1 MRNYYILANDYFC
14 NMLKES
20 VFEPKNPYIFFI
32 AIAIFVECLYWCL
45 DLRPYISLQKRRVST
60 IYVII

>member
-1 MRNYYILANDYFC
+1 MRYYNILANDFFC
-14 NMLKES
+14 NMQKES

-32 AIAIFVECLYWCL
+32 AIAIFDEFLYWDL
-45 DLRPYISLQKRRVST
+45 DLRRRVST